1 MPLYRLEAVVLYHR
15 YLGEADKIVTLYSR
29 ERGKVRAVARGA
41 RRPRNRLLAGTQPY
55 SHSDF
60 LLFSGKGL
68 DTISQCELKESFY
81 TLREDLQRM
90 AAAAYVA
97 ELYDLLIEEGEKN
110 EGLFFLLLSTLH
122 LLTDGEDID
131 LALRYFEL
139 RFLSLLGYQPQL
151 TQCVHCGG
159 PIEGR
164 ALRFSGQLGGVLC
177 PDCWGQDGRAVSL
190 CQGTLEMLKRFLT
203 MTPRTLRV
211 LGAAPAVRR
220 ELERV
225 FRICLEY
232 RLPRELKSRRFLA
245 LVQGEGF

>member
-1 MPLYRLEAVVLYHR
+1 M
-15 YLGEADKIVTLYSR
+15 
-29 ERGKVRAVARGA
+29 
-41 RRPRNRLLAGTQPY
+41 
-55 SHSDF
+55 
-60 LLFSGKGL
+60 
-68 DTISQCELKESFY
+68 
-81 TLREDLQRM
+81 
-90 AAAAYVA
+90 
-97 ELYDLLIEEGEKN
+97 
-110 EGLFFLLLSTLH
+110 LLSTLH

-225 FRICLEY
+225 LRICLEY

>member
-29 ERGKVRAVARGA
+29 EKGKVRAVARGA

-55 SHSDF
+55 SHADF
-60 LLFSGKGL
+60 LLFSGSGL
-68 DTISQCELKESFY
+68 ETISQCELKESFY
-81 TLREDLQRM
+81 SLREDLHRM

-122 LLTDGEDID
+122 LLADGEEIE
-131 LALRYFEL
+131 LTLRYFEL

-151 TQCVHCGG
+151 SQCVHCGG
-159 PIEGR
+159 PLREGP
-164 ALRFSGQLGGVLC
+164 LRFSGQLGGVLC
-177 PDCWGQDGRAVSL
+177 PDCWGQDGRALYLSR
-190 CQGTLEMLKRFLT
+190 GTLELLKRFLT
-203 MTPRTLRV
+203 VTPRTLRV
-211 LGAAPAVRR
+211 LGAAPAMRR
-220 ELERV
+220 ELETV
-225 FRICLEY
+225 LKACLEY

-245 LVQGEGF
+245 LVQGEGP